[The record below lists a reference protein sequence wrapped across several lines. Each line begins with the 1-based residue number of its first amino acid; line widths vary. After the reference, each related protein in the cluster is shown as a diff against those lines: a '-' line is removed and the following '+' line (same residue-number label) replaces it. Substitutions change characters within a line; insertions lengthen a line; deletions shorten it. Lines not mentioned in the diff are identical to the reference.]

1 MRQFNAFGMKSA
13 GILSSGAVNL
23 YVRLF
28 LLNNQH
34 NWTEYFPA
42 SYSLLRMVMGIESNN
57 SINRWQQELIDKGFI
72 EYKKGGGRG
81 AGRRP
86 NLYKIIPLYEQM
98 GVQTG
103 VQTGAVTGVKMG
115 VKMGVKTGDIKDI
128 DIDIDNRERSA
139 PRSKKARAFSPP
151 TLNEV
156 QDYVRERSLPVDPVR
171 FFEYYEAGGWH
182 DSKGTPVKNWK
193 QKCLSWARQDPKAKD
208 KASSTSVPR
217 GKLVN

>member
-1 MRQFNAFGMKSA
+1 MDYMRQFNAFGMKSA
-13 GILSSGAVNL
+13 GILSPGATAL

-28 LLNNQH
+28 QLNNQH
-34 NWTEYFPA
+34 HWAEYFPA
-42 SYSLLRMVMGIESNN
+42 SYSLLRAMIGTGSND
-57 SINRWQQELIDKGFI
+57 SIRKWQDELVEKGFI
-72 EYKKGGGRG
+72 EYKQGGKNK
-81 AGRRP
+81 P
-86 NLYKIIPLYEQM
+86 NLYKLITLYS
-98 GVQTG
+98 
-103 VQTGAVTGVKMG
+103 GAVNGAIDGAKHGAIDGAVD
-115 VKMGVKTGDIKDI
+115 GDIKDI
-128 DIDIDNRERSA
+128 DININKRERSA

-182 DSKGTPVKNWK
+182 DSKGALVKNWK

-208 KASSTSVPR
+208 KTSSTSVPR